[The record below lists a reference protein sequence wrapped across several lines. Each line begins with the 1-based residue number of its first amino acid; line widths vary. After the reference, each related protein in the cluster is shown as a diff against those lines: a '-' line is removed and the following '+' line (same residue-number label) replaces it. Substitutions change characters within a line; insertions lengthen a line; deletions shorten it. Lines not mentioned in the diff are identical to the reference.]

1 MEIKI
6 YDFDDTIYSGDSS
19 VDFFLF
25 TLRKCPLS
33 ILKIIPKL
41 ILAFFLYFLK
51 RIEKKKLKESFFSF
65 VGSIPDMEQHIK
77 NFWEEMYKKMNRWYL
92 EKEDHSR
99 DVIISASPE
108 FLLEIPARRVGV
120 DQLIASKVDIKT
132 GKFLSENCYGQE
144 KVRRLFDIYPD
155 CTILECYSDSYSD
168 KPLLDIAQKSYLV
181 NKNEIRFYKGKK

>member
-1 MEIKI
+1 MRVKV
-6 YDFDDTIYSGDSS
+6 YDFDSTIYKGDSS

-25 TLRKCPLS
+25 TFKRYPLS
-33 ILKIIPKL
+33 IIRILPQL
-41 ILAFFLYFLK
+41 VLAFILYFCRK
-51 RIEKKKLKESFFSF
+51 MPKKKLKETFFSF
-65 VGSIPDMEQHIK
+65 LQYIADVEGHIEE
-77 NFWEEMYKKMNRWYL
+77 FWKINYKKMEEWYL
-92 EKEDHSR
+92 QVEDHSK

-108 FLLEIPARRVGV
+108 FLLQIPARRVGV